1 MTAAFQF
8 LLLVGCVARSRSS
21 DFQARIRASLE
32 ESLARYPAV
41 ENSTED
47 AARHMKSLLFEK
59 KYSVLVYEGRIIV
72 DRRFLEGGKNA
83 KHVNVVASMLA
94 RGSLPNAA
102 YFFSGESTG
111 WCDVDKVGRPA
122 VSPCLVIAKVAGHG
136 MRGVLAPN
144 PYFEDVGS
152 WESVR
157 RSIRSWSERRPFD
170 ARRPRVFWRG
180 HIGDSWHDPAGPGW
194 RDVEP
199 CQHESGN
206 HARLAAAAATLERPD
221 VVDVKCWSLD
231 KCAPRDDR
239 AEACAFLPYTATMA
253 RVRDDPAIVTD
264 HRGHVAR
271 ENFTRWKYVLNLPGS
286 TAGSYSRN
294 LNHLWAVGSVV
305 FFWAA
310 PFVEWYFPALDAGAT
325 HVVVDAKNLSSTVDA
340 LEAGALNAT
349 ALVERAARVDAELL
363 CPDCL
368 GDYTRTV
375 FDALRSRFK
384 LGAVLDDPC
393 VAELFFEHLNCTG
406 LHLYEVHRARPD
418 DDRTKDGGRALA
430 AERLPARGC
439 KTLVQR
445 ARARCV
451 ATGGSNATRARRR
464 FVHRRSIVD
473 GLTKKRTKARPR
485 GPGA

>member
-1 MTAAFQF
+1 MTAVFQF

-157 RSIRSWSERRPFD
+157 RGIRSWSERRPFD
-170 ARRPRVFWRG
+170 ARRPRP
-180 HIGDSWHDPAGPGW
+180 S
-194 RDVEP
+194 
-199 CQHESGN
+199 
-206 HARLAAAAATLERPD
+206 
-221 VVDVKCWSLD
+221 KC
-231 KCAPRDDR
+231 
-239 AEACAFLPYTATMA
+239 
-253 RVRDDPAIVTD
+253 
-264 HRGHVAR
+264 
-271 ENFTRWKYVLNLPGS
+271 
-286 TAGSYSRN
+286 RN
-294 LNHLWAVGSVV
+294 
-305 FFWAA
+305 
-310 PFVEWYFPALDAGAT
+310 
-325 HVVVDAKNLSSTVDA
+325 
-340 LEAGALNAT
+340 
-349 ALVERAARVDAELL
+349 
-363 CPDCL
+363 
-368 GDYTRTV
+368 
-375 FDALRSRFK
+375 
-384 LGAVLDDPC
+384 
-393 VAELFFEHLNCTG
+393 
-406 LHLYEVHRARPD
+406 
-418 DDRTKDGGRALA
+418 DG
-430 AERLPARGC
+430 
-439 KTLVQR
+439 
-445 ARARCV
+445 ARARGPQQGTTSSPSAHAALNV
-451 ATGGSNATRARRR
+451 KQTPSRAHRDTPRR
-464 FVHRRSIVD
+464 I
-473 GLTKKRTKARPR
+473 LA
-485 GPGA
+485 AL